1 MPREREWGMINSKI
15 IQVVD
20 GVDVRI
26 IGSGFIKINNYLFD
40 DSVIIDD
47 FNIQK
52 LIDALTE
59 AKEYTE
65 IIGNW

>member
-1 MPREREWGMINSKI
+1 MINSKI
-15 IQVVD
+15 IQVAD

-40 DSVIIDD
+40 GSVIIDD

-65 IIGNW
+65 IFGSW

>member
-1 MPREREWGMINSKI
+1 MINSKI
-15 IQVVD
+15 IQVED

-40 DSVIIDD
+40 GSVIIDD

-65 IIGNW
+65 IFGNW